1 MQMWVCERDVSV
13 SAVSAGMSAITQ
25 VIKYERPW
33 VSKCVGVNAS
43 VNVNPVSE
51 NGSSQVLCERSNVSV
66 WMWVRI
72 QVWGCEC
79 GCANGI
85 VSVSVSVWGRMTR
98 ENASRQMR
106 ECEWLRL
113 CAQVWVRVWVREWD
127 FPVWECE
134 CAYECEWECEVR
146 ICASEW
152 VSAANVKQMFEWAY
166 ESVSVNKSI
175 NESVDANAFV
185 SCEWGGVRMIVCE
198 CEYTSVWMWHACI
211 YTNTTQNHTCML
223 WINRT
228 NRSKQIQGKNNKQT
242 HTHWLDQDH
251 SSLTQSMYSLTHTN
265 ALTRCQSCQGNKVN
279 CERTQCQMPNVKC

>member
-1 MQMWVCERDVSV
+1 MEVRKYCASDQMCRCECECGYKCEVANVGARMGLWVWAWVCEGEWQGRMRAD
-13 SAVSAGMSAITQ
+13 
-25 VIKYERPW
+25 
-33 VSKCVGVNAS
+33 KCA
-43 VNVNPVSE
+43 NVNDWDCVRK
-51 NGSSQVLCERSNVSV
+51 CEY
-66 WMWVRI
+66 
-72 QVWGCEC
+72 
-79 GCANGI
+79 
-85 VSVSVSVWGRMTR
+85 
-98 ENASRQMR
+98 
-106 ECEWLRL
+106 
-113 CAQVWVRVWVREWD
+113 
-127 FPVWECE
+127 ECE
-134 CAYECEWECEVR
+134 CVSGIFQCGSVNARMNASGNVRWEYEYACK
-146 ICASEW
+146 W